1 MWMWGEAEWR
11 RTSGSWQEG
20 TVFSLSPTHWPS
32 DAAELTAPDYR
43 AMAAGEGGRGINWD
57 FREEKT
63 GRLTKWGKRE
73 WGITAL
79 VMAAWAG
86 AWNNLRHSPVHVYVH
101 GCVSACCGCDI
112 QTSTMK
118 EMKGYE
124 GVKHYVGELHVK
136 INAVHKRMHA
146 KASFFFQHA
155 MWETSLEC
163 KESMQLRRRE
173 SPGHGAP
180 LKPCAANQLQ
190 LVPHP
195 HKDSLMWARPLNST
209 QGSHKAA
216 LAVWSESGETLFG
229 PNNKTFCTTTKW
241 PDIKGV
247 SDIHLWLGKSENQ
260 PCNAPIKKR
269 NMLHVMVL
277 AVSGQETLSTCH
289 P

>member
-1 MWMWGEAEWR
+1 MKLIRRNWEWRRNRCAWVKRGNRGLNNKKNGMKCIRNGEGMWMWGGAEWR

-112 QTSTMK
+112 QTCTMK

-124 GVKHYVGELHVK
+124 GVNTMWESCTLNQRCSQT
-136 INAVHKRMHA
+136 NAC
-146 KASFFFQHA
+146 KALFFFN
-155 MWETSLEC
+155 M
-163 KESMQLRRRE
+163 
-173 SPGHGAP
+173 
-180 LKPCAANQLQ
+180 PCE
-190 LVPHP
+190 
-195 HKDSLMWARPLNST
+195 K
-209 QGSHKAA
+209 
-216 LAVWSESGETLFG
+216 
-229 PNNKTFCTTTKW
+229 
-241 PDIKGV
+241 
-247 SDIHLWLGKSENQ
+247 
-260 PCNAPIKKR
+260 
-269 NMLHVMVL
+269 LHWNVR
-277 AVSGQETLSTCH
+277 SRCS
-289 P
+289 